1 VAVETF
7 YEKPAEDYFLIVSEM
22 VPYKRLNYAIS
33 LFSRN
38 GRKLK
43 VVGDGP
49 ERSRLRRLARSN
61 VELCGRV
68 SAAELRE
75 LYARCSAFVM
85 PGEEDFGIT
94 MVEALASG
102 KPVIALG
109 RGGALE
115 IVTRGR
121 GLLYADPS
129 EAGLEEAL
137 RTFDQIR
144 LSFQPSFLKSAAS
157 TFSESRFEHD
167 FLDGLAA
174 YWSRSRQWHEPMFPV
189 HAAPLQQNRRHAPER
204 GVLEIRRSQRRAS
217 DM

>member
-22 VPYKRLNYAIS
+22 VPYKRLDYAIS

-49 ERSRLRRLARSN
+49 ERSKLRRLARSN
-61 VELCGRV
+61 IELCGRV
-68 SAAELRE
+68 SAAELRQ
-75 LYARCSAFVM
+75 LYARCSAFIM

-115 IVTRGR
+115 IVTSGR
-121 GLLYADPS
+121 GLLYAEAS
-129 EAGLEEAL
+129 EAGLEQAL
-137 RTFDQIR
+137 RTFDRIR
-144 LSFQPSFLKSAAS
+144 SSFQSSFLKSAAS
-157 TFSESRFEHD
+157 AFSEARFEHD

-174 YWSRSRQWHEPMFPV
+174 YWSQSRQWHEPTFSV
-189 HAAPLQQNRRHAPER
+189 QAAPLQQNGRHAPER
-204 GVLEIRRSQRRAS
+204 RVLETR
-217 DM
+217 